1 MDKDRFLIQDVQA
14 YLVEVPLAKEWQIS
28 LYSSQTRQ
36 HLVVKV
42 TSAAGVSGLGEAS
55 PSPAFMGEYGEAMV
69 IVVEKLL
76 KPALVGLSALDL
88 EKIHS
93 LMDGTI
99 HGNTAAKA
107 AVDIALHDLI
117 GKALEVPVYDLLG
130 GRYREGVP
138 LTWVVGIKP
147 LKEVLAEVRRYV
159 DKGYKTLKIKLGRS
173 PAEDLEVIR
182 QVRKEVGDDIA
193 IRVDANQ
200 AYTFDQA
207 VRLFKRME
215 KYEIE
220 SIEQPLLAHD
230 LKGMRSLAEILD
242 TPVMA
247 DEAVFTP
254 ADAFQVA
261 RERAADIINIK
272 IGKVGGLYP
281 AQKIASIAQAAGI
294 TCTVGSNLELEPGIS
309 ASLHF
314 ALAASSATY
323 PSDLFIGKDLHQYG
337 IADLPS
343 TIENGVAYLSAAS
356 GLGINLRK
364 EIIHDRSQS
373 TDRADR

>member
-14 YLVEVPLAKEWQIS
+14 RLVEIPLAKEWQIS

-36 HLVVKV
+36 HVVVKV
-42 TSAAGVSGLGEAS
+42 TSATGVFGLGEAS

-69 IVVEKLL
+69 IVVEKLI
-76 KPALVGLSALDL
+76 KPALIGLNALDL

-93 LMDGTI
+93 TMDKVI
-99 HGNTAAKA
+99 HGNMAAKA

-117 GKALEVPVYDLLG
+117 GKALELPVYNLLG
-130 GRYREGVP
+130 GRYRDSVP

-147 LKEVLAEVRRYV
+147 LKEVLNEAQRYV
-159 DKGYKTLKIKLGRS
+159 NKGYKTIKIKLGRS
-173 PAEDLEVIR
+173 PAEDLKVIR
-182 QVRKEVGDDIA
+182 QVRKEVGKNVA

-207 VRLFKRME
+207 IRLFKSME
-215 KYEIE
+215 EYDIE
-220 SIEQPLLAHD
+220 SIEQPLPAHD
-230 LKGMRSLAEILD
+230 LEGMKSLAKILD
-242 TPVMA
+242 TPIMA

-254 ADAFQVA
+254 SDALKIA
-261 RERAADIINIK
+261 YERAADIINIK

-281 AQKIASIAQAAGI
+281 ARKIASIAQAAGI
-294 TCTVGSNLELEPGIS
+294 MCTVGSNLELEIGIS

-337 IADLPS
+337 IADIPS
-343 TIENGVAYLSAAS
+343 TIENGVAYLSDAS
-356 GLGINLRK
+356 GLGINPRK
-364 EIIHDRSQS
+364 EIMYDRPQPS
-373 TDRADR
+373 DRAD